1 MIEVF
6 KILKGFY
13 DTRVT
18 EGMFRCNTGSN
29 RGHSL
34 KLAKPRANRDIK
46 KYSFTSRV
54 IDQRND
60 LPECVVSAPNVN
72 TFKNRLDKYWKDQA
86 VKYIYTEPYEP
97 GQRDQEDQE
106 N

>member
-1 MIEVF
+1 MF

-18 EGMFRCNTGSN
+18 GGMCRRNTRSN

-34 KLAKPRANRDIK
+34 KLAKPGANRDIK

-54 IDQRND
+54 IDQWND

-72 TFKNRLDKYWKDQA
+72 TFKNRLDKFWKDQA

-97 GQRDQEDQE
+97 GQRDQKNRE